1 MRVSIIGPAY
11 PLRGGISHHVY
22 YLKRELTAQG
32 HLVQVVSFS
41 KLYPT
46 LLFPGSTEFDTSTS
60 GLDAKG
66 EAILRT
72 LNPLTWLR
80 AFKAV
85 TAFAPDVVVF
95 QWWHSFFAPVIGALA
110 RALRRKGIKSVLEC
124 HNVFPHERTFL
135 DTSLLKFAARPINS
149 YITHSNKDRAD
160 LLPIVSGKNI
170 NVCPL
175 PVPDE
180 FSGGFDNNRSGHTL
194 LFFGTVRKYKGL
206 EVLLAALPKVL
217 EQTECELLV
226 VGEFYEPEEKYRQA
240 IRDYGIE
247 EHVQIDNR
255 YVANEEIPG
264 IFDQAD
270 ALVLP
275 YLNATQSAVA
285 RLALSNG
292 LPLIASRTG
301 GLAEIVIENVN
312 GLLFPAGDADA
323 LADQI
328 VSYFTQHRGP
338 EFSRNIRATSPV
350 DPLRSIVG
358 TLERVVA
365 E

>member
-22 YLKRELTAQG
+22 YLKRELSAKG
-32 HLVQVVSFS
+32 HQVQVVSFS

-46 LLFPGSTEFDTSTS
+46 LLFPGSTEFDNSTS
-60 GLDAKG
+60 GLDANG

-72 LNPLTWLR
+72 LNPLTWFR

-85 TAFAPDVVVF
+85 TSFKPDVVVF
-95 QWWHSFFAPVIGALA
+95 QWWHSFFAPVIGTLA
-110 RALRRKGIKSVLEC
+110 RAFRKKGIKCVLEC
-124 HNVFPHERTFL
+124 HNVFPHERTRL
-135 DTSLLKFAARPINS
+135 DTSLLKYASRPIHS
-149 YITHSNKDRAD
+149 HITHSNKDRDD
-160 LLPIVSGKNI
+160 LLPVVSGKNI
-170 NVCPL
+170 SVCPL
-175 PVPDE
+175 PVPNE

-217 EQTECELLV
+217 KQTECELLV
-226 VGEFYEPEEKYRQA
+226 VGEFYEPEEKYRRA
-240 IRDYGIE
+240 IREYGIE
-247 EHVQIDNR
+247 RYVHIDNR
-255 YVANEEIPG
+255 YIPNEEISR
-264 IFDQAD
+264 IFDRAD

-285 RLALSNG
+285 RIALSNG

-301 GLAEIVIENVN
+301 GLAEVVIENVN

-323 LADQI
+323 LADRI
-328 VSYFTQHRGP
+328 VSFFQQKLGP
-338 EFSRNIRATSPV
+338 EFSKNIRASSPV
-350 DPLRSIVG
+350 DPLRSVAG
-358 TLERVVA
+358 TLERIVA